1 MIIFAVSKTFD
12 RRQITKLYTSS
23 DDVALT
29 VRYRSFIF
37 HAAQTA
43 LKCDDQIH
51 SLKLLLVR
59 LLKLVL
65 YYFI

>member
-1 MIIFAVSKTFD
+1 MIIPEFSMLF
-12 RRQITKLYTSS
+12 
-23 DDVALT
+23 
-29 VRYRSFIF
+29 F
-37 HAAQTA
+37 HAFSIFDAAKTA

-65 YYFI
+65 YYSI